1 MFQHVTWMFTKDVKS
16 MFPGFVEWITQRDEG
31 ESTSRSVPLAT
42 SSQCLVS
49 LCLRNL
55 AGNLQSHCSYNIVFL
70 HWKQWLTVCHSF
82 TLETGSSWRANLAW
96 AASQHTGTSKSTKA
110 TSKCY
115 ALHSNCIVM
124 WGLSSAIISSLHNS
138 IHHPEMEMNPP
149 EMACGCPHDIVIIK
163 NGHTHNP
170 LTQWNVFVSV
180 QLRIYIYIL
189 GEYSARECYNIVK
202 RPSCCPESTTLSSHK
217 CAYSLSDSRHL
228 LCWTSTGVLVV
239 WKSLCFCVSEH
250 FWQNC
255 FYWHKT
261 C

>member
-149 EMACGCPHDIVIIK
+149 EMACGCPHGIVIIK

-180 QLRIYIYIL
+180 QLRIYIYIYI
-189 GEYSARECYNIVK
+189 GWVFS
-202 RPSCCPESTTLSSHK
+202 
-217 CAYSLSDSRHL
+217 
-228 LCWTSTGVLVV
+228 
-239 WKSLCFCVSEH
+239 
-250 FWQNC
+250 
-255 FYWHKT
+255 
-261 C
+261 